1 MFKIED
7 CTLPLLQIIIW
18 FLACKNLNKAAY
30 LWFCYRHFFIQLI
43 SYCCFNSLFKYFKEV
58 HKAFP
63 VYWRAKSLIDFIDS
77 WWQILHFSGV
87 AVRKAW
93 GLNLSGGGGG
103 GGGGGVGGGS
113 CCDLHSNYANI
124 ISNRLHIEYYQL
136 TSADIVISQ
145 IE

>member
-43 SYCCFNSLFKYFKEV
+43 SNCCFNSLFKYFKEV

-93 GLNLSGGGGG
+93 GLNLSGGGE
-103 GGGGGVGGGS
+103 GGVVVTFIVTMQTS
-113 CCDLHSNYANI
+113 YQIAFISNI
-124 ISNRLHIEYYQL
+124 INWRQL
-136 TSADIVISQ
+136 TLSSVKLSNA
-145 IE
+145 

>member
-43 SYCCFNSLFKYFKEV
+43 SNCCLNSLFKYFKEV

-103 GGGGGVGGGS
+103 GGGGGVVVTFIVTMQTS
-113 CCDLHSNYANI
+113 YQIAFISNI
-124 ISNRLHIEYYQL
+124 INWRQL
-136 TSADIVISQ
+136 TLWSVKLSNA
-145 IE
+145 

>member
-7 CTLPLLQIIIW
+7 CTLPLLQIIVW
-18 FLACKNLNKAAY
+18 FLACKNLNKTAY

-43 SYCCFNSLFKYFKEV
+43 SNCYFNSLFKYFKEV

-63 VYWRAKSLIDFIDS
+63 VYWRAKSLIDFMGS

-93 GLNLSGGGGG
+93 GLNLSMKVTTTLKREG
-103 GGGGGVGGGS
+103 

>member
-30 LWFCYRHFFIQLI
+30 LWFCYRYFFIQLI
-43 SYCCFNSLFKYFKEV
+43 SNCCFNSLFKYFKEV

-93 GLNLSGGGGG
+93 GLNLSGGGGE
-103 GGGGGVGGGS
+103 GGVVVTFIVTMQTS
-113 CCDLHSNYANI
+113 YQIAFISNI
-124 ISNRLHIEYYQL
+124 INWRQL
-136 TSADIVISQ
+136 TLWSVKLSNA
-145 IE
+145 